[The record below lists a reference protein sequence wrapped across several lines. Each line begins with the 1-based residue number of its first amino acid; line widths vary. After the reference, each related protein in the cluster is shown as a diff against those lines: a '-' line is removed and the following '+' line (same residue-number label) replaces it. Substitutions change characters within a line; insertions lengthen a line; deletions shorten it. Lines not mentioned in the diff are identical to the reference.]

1 MRGRIPPRRTSD
13 NPRRSLYE
21 FFHVLIFCAN
31 TRELLKRQ
39 FSFLLSPIRSGRGA
53 AAGGYLADIAAQ
65 GFKGAP
71 LQVCVCGT
79 NAYLAKIVL
88 SPKWQNIQFMR
99 WISAG
104 YMRGHIR
111 KISRK
116 YPLNIPQISRK
127 YPLYPQNIP

>member
-1 MRGRIPPRRTSD
+1 MLPGKA
-13 NPRRSLYE
+13 L
-21 FFHVLIFCAN
+21 
-31 TRELLKRQ
+31 
-39 FSFLLSPIRSGRGA
+39 FLSRYGLS
-53 AAGGYLADIAAQ
+53 
-65 GFKGAP
+65 GFKGCTLAR
-71 LQVCVCGT
+71 CVCGT

>member
-1 MRGRIPPRRTSD
+1 MPHFRQSPRR
-13 NPRRSLYE
+13 LYK
-21 FFHVLIFCAN
+21 FLRALKLCAN

-39 FSFLLSPIRSGRGA
+39 FSFLLSPIRSDRGA
-53 AAGGYLADIAAQ
+53 EAGGYLADIAAQ

-104 YMRGHIR
+104 YIREHIR
-111 KISRK
+111 
-116 YPLNIPQISRK
+116 
-127 YPLYPQNIP
+127 